1 MSTFRSD
8 TTPDPHIYDELTT
21 QGTMTTSYPEGL
33 IAPSTATSAKNRN
46 DCVYGVL
53 MSRMDLLKAT
63 FCAAAAVA
71 ALALA
76 APLSAGAA
84 SVPAGD
90 AQTLTPLSAGSPLAT
105 VAARRTASVRMDGC
119 QRSLTADRSV
129 SFTAQMTA
137 GGPADRME
145 MRFDLF
151 VRPMLGGPLRGP
163 MRGPWKALSGVPSF
177 GSWVRAGKGVDTFRS
192 TKRVAGLSVGQSYRV
207 VVSHRWL
214 SSRGRVIKRT
224 VSAACD
230 QPDMHAELTGSL
242 ISRREAKGGNSLY
255 LIEVR
260 NSGFGAAGPF
270 NVVLSVNGRD
280 HSLGMS
286 LAAQRSRLLRF
297 VAPACSADGSTVRLS
312 VDSGAA
318 ISELDEFNNVLEL
331 PCPPLGG

>member
-1 MSTFRSD
+1 
-8 TTPDPHIYDELTT
+8 
-21 QGTMTTSYPEGL
+21 
-33 IAPSTATSAKNRN
+33 
-46 DCVYGVL
+46 

-84 SVPAGD
+84 SVPASD
-90 AQTLTPLSAGSPLAT
+90 AQTLTPLSTGSPLAT
-105 VAARRTASVRMDGC
+105 VAARRTASVKMDGC

-145 MRFDLF
+145 MRFDLL
-151 VRPMLGGPLRGP
+151 VRPMLGGPML
-163 MRGPWKALSGVPSF
+163 RGPWKVLRGVPSF
-177 GSWVRAGKGVDTFRS
+177 GSWDRAGKGADIFRS
-192 TKRVAGLSVGQSYRV
+192 TKRVAGLSVGQSYRA

-242 ISRREAKGGNSLY
+242 ISRRAAKGGNSLY
-255 LIEVR
+255 LIAVR

-286 LAAQRSRLLRF
+286 LAARRSSSLRF
-297 VAPACSADGSTVRLS
+297 IAPACADGSTVRLS

>member
-1 MSTFRSD
+1 
-8 TTPDPHIYDELTT
+8 
-21 QGTMTTSYPEGL
+21 
-33 IAPSTATSAKNRN
+33 
-46 DCVYGVL
+46 

-63 FCAAAAVA
+63 LCAAAAVA

-84 SVPAGD
+84 SVPAGN
-90 AQTLTPLSAGSPLAT
+90 AQTLTPLSTGSPLAT
-105 VAARRTASVRMDGC
+105 GAARRTASVKLDGC
-119 QRSLTADRSV
+119 QRSLTADRSA
-129 SFTAQMTA
+129 SFTAQMAA
-137 GGPADRME
+137 GGPADRMA

-151 VRPMLGGPLRGP
+151 VRPMLGGPSML
-163 MRGPWKALSGVPSF
+163 RGPWKALSGVPSF
-177 GSWVRAGKGVDTFRS
+177 GSWDRAGKGAGIFRS

-214 SSRGRVIKRT
+214 SSRGGVIKRV

-242 ISRREAKGGNSLY
+242 ISRRAATGGNSLY
-255 LIEVR
+255 LIAVR

-270 NVVLSVNGRD
+270 NVALSVNGSDR
-280 HSLGMS
+280 SLVIKS
-286 LAAQRSRLLRF
+286 LAARRSSSLRF
-297 VAPACSADGSTVRLS
+297 IAPACADGSTVRLS

>member
-1 MSTFRSD
+1 
-8 TTPDPHIYDELTT
+8 
-21 QGTMTTSYPEGL
+21 
-33 IAPSTATSAKNRN
+33 
-46 DCVYGVL
+46 

-84 SVPAGD
+84 SVPAGN
-90 AQTLTPLSAGSPLAT
+90 AQTLTPLSTGSPSAT
-105 VAARRTASVRMDGC
+105 VAARRTASVKLDGC
-119 QRSLTADRSV
+119 QRSLTADRSA
-129 SFTAQMTA
+129 SFTAQMAA
-137 GGPADRME
+137 GGPADRMA

-151 VRPMLGGPLRGP
+151 VRPMLGGPSML
-163 MRGPWKALSGVPSF
+163 RGPWKALSGVPSF
-177 GSWVRAGKGVDTFRS
+177 GSWDRAGKGAGIFRS

-214 SSRGRVIKRT
+214 SSRGGVIKRV

-255 LIEVR
+255 LIAVR

-286 LAAQRSRLLRF
+286 LAARRSSSLRF
-297 VAPACSADGSTVRLS
+297 IAPACADGSTVRLS

>member
-1 MSTFRSD
+1 
-8 TTPDPHIYDELTT
+8 
-21 QGTMTTSYPEGL
+21 
-33 IAPSTATSAKNRN
+33 
-46 DCVYGVL
+46 

-63 FCAAAAVA
+63 LCAAAAVA

-84 SVPAGD
+84 SVPASD
-90 AQTLTPLSAGSPLAT
+90 AQTLTPLSTGSPLAT
-105 VAARRTASVRMDGC
+105 VAARRTASVKMDGC
-119 QRSLTADRSV
+119 QRSLTADRSA
-129 SFTAQMTA
+129 SFTAQMATD
-137 GGPADRME
+137 GPADRMA
-145 MRFDLF
+145 MRFVLL
-151 VRPMLGGPLRGP
+151 VRPMLGGPL
-163 MRGPWKALSGVPSF
+163 RGPWKALSGVPSF
-177 GSWVRAGKGVDTFRS
+177 GSWDRAGKGAGIFRS

-214 SSRGRVIKRT
+214 SSSGRVIKRAVV

-242 ISRREAKGGNSLY
+242 ISRRAATGGNSLY
-255 LIEVR
+255 LIAVR

-270 NVVLSVNGRD
+270 NVALNVNGSDR
-280 HSLGMS
+280 SLGIKS

-297 VAPACSADGSTVRLS
+297 VAPACSVDSTVRLS

-318 ISELDEFNNVLEL
+318 ISELDELNNVLEL